1 MAVVKFT
8 KALKRFFP
16 TLGEHSTERRSLPE
30 VLHEINL
37 KYPGIQTYIVD
48 EQGSLRKHVN
58 IFINGD
64 MIDDRAKL
72 ADRFEPDMVVP
83 PIEILIFESL
93 YGAYKIYFIFN
104 LNNIYPG

>member
-1 MAVVKFT
+1 
-8 KALKRFFP
+8 
-16 TLGEHSTERRSLPE
+16 LPE

-64 MIDDRAKL
+64 MIDDRATL
-72 ADRFEPDMVVP
+72 ADRFEPDS
-83 PIEILIFESL
+83 EIYIVQALS
-93 YGAYKIYFIFN
+93 G
-104 LNNIYPG
+104 G

>member
-72 ADRFEPDMVVP
+72 ADRFEPDS
-83 PIEILIFESL
+83 EI
-93 YGAYKIYFIFN
+93 
-104 LNNIYPG
+104 NIVQALSGG